1 MLSRLQDGTA
11 PAAKNVEPPSPY
23 RKAEVKLSFFNM
35 VSTHG
40 ILREVQLKK
49 NQGRNLFPC
58 RRCEPAL
65 LHGQL

>member
-49 NQGRNLFPC
+49 IKAETYFPAVDAN
-58 RRCEPAL
+58 RRFFMDN
-65 LHGQL
+65 